1 MKSTIL
7 VMEDDSFTQQFYQL
21 LFQRAGFDSLITDEG
36 DKFFEILENSKVSI
50 IILDLN
56 LKNTYLNNEK
66 VDGITLAKKV
76 KADDRFNQIPILIV
90 SAYKNLTNGRNF
102 LDETGAEDYI
112 LKPISD
118 FNELLKKVNNLKLF

>member
-21 LFQRAGFDSLITDEG
+21 LFQRAGFESLITDEG

>member
-1 MKSTIL
+1 MKTNIL
-7 VMEDDSFTQQFYQL
+7 VMEDDTFTQQFYGL
-21 LFQRAGFDSLITDEG
+21 LFNRAGFDSIITDEG
-36 DKFFEILENSKVSI
+36 DKFIETLENEQISI

-56 LKNTYLNNEK
+56 LKNTYLKNER
-66 VDGITLAKKV
+66 VDGISLAKKV
-76 KADDRFNQIPILIV
+76 KEDSRFAQIPILIV

>member
-21 LFQRAGFDSLITDEG
+21 LFQRAGFESLITDEG

-56 LKNTYLNNEK
+56 LKNTYLNSEK

-76 KADDRFNQIPILIV
+76 KGDDRFNQIPILIV

-118 FNELLKKVNNLKLF
+118 FNELLKKVNSLKLF

>member
-1 MKSTIL
+1 MKTNIL
-7 VMEDDSFTQQFYQL
+7 VMEDDSFTQQFYGL

-36 DKFFEILENSKVSI
+36 DKFFEILETTQVSI

-76 KADDRFNQIPILIV
+76 KGDNRFSQIPILIV

-102 LDETGAEDYI
+102 LVETGAEDYI

-118 FNELLKKVNNLKLF
+118 FNELLKKVNHLKLF

>member
-1 MKSTIL
+1 MKTNIL
-7 VMEDDSFTQQFYQL
+7 VMEDDAFTQQFYEL
-21 LFQRAGFDSLITDEG
+21 LFRRAGFNSIITDEG
-36 DKFFEILENSKVSI
+36 DRFMETLENQEVAI

-56 LKNTYLNNEK
+56 LKNTFLNNER
-66 VDGITLAKKV
+66 VDGISIAKKI
-76 KADDRFNQIPILIV
+76 KENQRFAHIPILIV

-102 LDETGAEDYI
+102 LEETGAEDYI

>member
-21 LFQRAGFDSLITDEG
+21 LFQRAGFESLITDEG

-76 KADDRFNQIPILIV
+76 KADDRFSQIPILIV

>member
-21 LFQRAGFDSLITDEG
+21 LFQRAGFESLITDEG
-36 DKFFEILENSKVSI
+36 DKFIEILETSKVSI

-76 KADDRFNQIPILIV
+76 KGDNRYSQIPILIV

>member
-1 MKSTIL
+1 MKTNIL
-7 VMEDDSFTQQFYQL
+7 IMEDDAFTQQFYEL
-21 LFQRAGFDSLITDEG
+21 LFRRAGFNSIITDEG
-36 DKFFEILENSKVSI
+36 DRFMETLENQEVSI

-56 LKNTYLNNEK
+56 LKNTFLNNER
-66 VDGITLAKKV
+66 VDGISIAKIIKE
-76 KADDRFNQIPILIV
+76 NQRYQHIPILIV

-102 LDETGAEDYI
+102 LEETGAEDYI

>member
-21 LFQRAGFDSLITDEG
+21 LFQRAGFESKITDEG
-36 DKFFEILENSKVSI
+36 DKFFEILENGKVSI

-76 KADDRFNQIPILIV
+76 KADNRFSQIPILIV